1 MATLRSRLSL
11 SLFDRFQV
19 SKDAGGPGV
28 QLFLQG
34 CIDPGESKDLATQL
48 PEVYA
53 TLQKELNAWTPGV
66 FADLKSIK

>member
-1 MATLRSRLSL
+1 MKDQYKLMGKMGNYK
-11 SLFDRFQV
+11 LFDI
-19 SKDAGGPGV
+19 DE
-28 QLFLQG
+28 
-34 CIDPGESKDLATQL
+34 DPGESKDLATQL